1 MVKTRPVLINALR
14 WFLFLLFFLVYGYVF
29 FLAMLQTETIHGVVP
44 TSTAKTLGTVVT
56 FIMAPLYYLY
66 GWLDGLLFPHLG
78 FRLPDTGYL
87 ISVILCA
94 ALVGYF
100 VVLRPSRRFTRGHA
114 TI

>member
-1 MVKTRPVLINALR
+1 MKSRLVIINLLR
-14 WFLFLLFFLVYGYVF
+14 WFLFFVFVTVYGYVF
-29 FLAMLQTETIHGVVP
+29 FLAMLRTDTIHGVAP
-44 TSTAKTLGTVVT
+44 TRIAKTAGTVVT

-66 GWLDGLLFPHLG
+66 AWLDGLLFPHLG

-87 ISVILCA
+87 VSVMLCA